1 MSRFSG
7 TGSLGEPMSEPTY
20 TLAEAE
26 ALLLPKF
33 TRDRCMKGAGAP
45 GHMVKEF
52 IQRNAIGEIA
62 IWGLSCP
69 RCGAEFEAV
78 YRD

>member
-1 MSRFSG
+1 MG
-7 TGSLGEPMSEPTY
+7 DVDILEEPEPVY

-26 ALLLPKF
+26 ALLLPRF
-33 TRDRCMKGAGAP
+33 TRDRCMKGPGAP

-52 IQRNAIGEIA
+52 VQRNANGEIV

-69 RCGAEFEAV
+69 RCTATFVETYAS
-78 YRD
+78 